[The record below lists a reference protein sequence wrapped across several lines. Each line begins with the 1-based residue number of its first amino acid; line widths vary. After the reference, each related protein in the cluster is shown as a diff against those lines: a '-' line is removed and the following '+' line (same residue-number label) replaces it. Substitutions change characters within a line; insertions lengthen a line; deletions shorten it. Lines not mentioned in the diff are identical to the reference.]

1 MLRAGDSEEEV
12 YPKALEIAEE
22 IVENCSPSSVT
33 LSKFMLWK
41 QLDVCSHHHACGNYR
56 WCPVP
61 GNIDRDNV
69 DCCCAAQASSPEEAH
84 LLDSRLLQW
93 SFNQPDSEEGV
104 QSFVEKRT
112 PHFRTTGE
120 LPDHFPVRYF
130 LPPPPPPRSQ
140 TAQ

>member
-1 MLRAGDSEEEV
+1 M
-12 YPKALEIAEE
+12 
-22 IVENCSPSSVT
+22 
-33 LSKFMLWK
+33 
-41 QLDVCSHHHACGNYR
+41 
-56 WCPVP
+56 P

-130 LPPPPPPRSQ
+130 LAPSTTTPLPNGPMRICCLQWWGEVDTKSRL
-140 TAQ
+140 